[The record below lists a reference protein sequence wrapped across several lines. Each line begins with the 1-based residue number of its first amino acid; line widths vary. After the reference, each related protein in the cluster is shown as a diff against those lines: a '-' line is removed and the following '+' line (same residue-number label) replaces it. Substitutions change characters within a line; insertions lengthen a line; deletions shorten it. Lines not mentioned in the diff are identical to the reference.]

1 MDFTMLE
8 QLEDVGTPV
17 PGNYL
22 ASDVNEQ
29 PEVSPASILIA
40 VTC

>member
-29 PEVSPASILIA
+29 PEAAPAFIIIG
-40 VTC
+40 VT